1 MINASSADLK
11 IELVSQDRATWYK
24 SSVQRVK
31 KRLSNK
37 QTPSAYIYTFLTGFC
52 NMFETITE
60 IPTEDSSLNKL
71 PIRGND
77 NARTRFVL
85 TKIPRSRKEH
95 CIVSLARTFAWWLL
109 HFPCATAGHYPW
121 FTLQFPRD
129 SSWRSCQPLPFL
141 LFHVVRTKPQKLGSS
156 KSENVTRETTL
167 YNIVGSAS
175 WKGQQTILCAF
186 YLRSYSYDNY
196 IGPQG
201 PSVYARSLDALIR
214 TGCLRYFKW

>member
-1 MINASSADLK
+1 MYLSFYWHIIITSVVILYTFDLCFILIILTIGSSVNPNIGQNCPCCPTQRTKKNLK
-11 IELVSQDRATWYK
+11 GIKYNFYFIFPQDSNDQCVIDRSKNCTCLTRSTTWYK
-24 SSVQRVK
+24 SNVQRVK

-95 CIVSLARTFAWWLL
+95 CIVSLARTLMAPPFPVRHSRTLSVIYSSISAGFILAKLPASTLL
-109 HFPCATAGHYPW
+109 TV
-121 FTLQFPRD
+121 PRC
-129 SSWRSCQPLPFL
+129 S
-141 LFHVVRTKPQKLGSS
+141 H
-156 KSENVTRETTL
+156 ETTEAWL
-167 YNIVGSAS
+167 
-175 WKGQQTILCAF
+175 
-186 YLRSYSYDNY
+186 
-196 IGPQG
+196 
-201 PSVYARSLDALIR
+201 
-214 TGCLRYFKW
+214 

>member
-11 IELVSQDRATWYK
+11 IELVSQDHATWYK

-95 CIVSLARTFAWWLL
+95 CIVPRANVRLMAPPFPVRHSRTLSVIYSSISAGFILAKLPASTLL
-109 HFPCATAGHYPW
+109 TV
-121 FTLQFPRD
+121 PRC
-129 SSWRSCQPLPFL
+129 S
-141 LFHVVRTKPQKLGSS
+141 H
-156 KSENVTRETTL
+156 ETTEAWL
-167 YNIVGSAS
+167 
-175 WKGQQTILCAF
+175 
-186 YLRSYSYDNY
+186 
-196 IGPQG
+196 
-201 PSVYARSLDALIR
+201 
-214 TGCLRYFKW
+214 